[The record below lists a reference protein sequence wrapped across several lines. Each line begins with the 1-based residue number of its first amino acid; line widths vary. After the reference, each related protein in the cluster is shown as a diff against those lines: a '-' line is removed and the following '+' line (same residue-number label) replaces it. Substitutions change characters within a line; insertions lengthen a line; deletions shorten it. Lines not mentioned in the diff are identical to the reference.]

1 MRFPKPPEVM
11 PAEVHSLETE
21 VEVYRQTVRHMS
33 ATVDSLRVSR
43 ASRGTLASST
53 CRGLLRCPLAS
64 NCIGLPNLA
73 LIFQEQ
79 SPTSPR
85 GAVASTAVC
94 CRDRDLSCH
103 RCMTRRS
110 L

>member
-43 ASRGTLASST
+43 ASRGTRASCS
-53 CRGLLRCPLAS
+53 CWGLLRCSFTKLLMYGDGVLVLVETGAHQ
-64 NCIGLPNLA
+64 L
-73 LIFQEQ
+73 Q
-79 SPTSPR
+79 R
-85 GAVASTAVC
+85 AVASHAGQ
-94 CRDRDLSCH
+94 
-103 RCMTRRS
+103 S
-110 L
+110 LESYFVNFT